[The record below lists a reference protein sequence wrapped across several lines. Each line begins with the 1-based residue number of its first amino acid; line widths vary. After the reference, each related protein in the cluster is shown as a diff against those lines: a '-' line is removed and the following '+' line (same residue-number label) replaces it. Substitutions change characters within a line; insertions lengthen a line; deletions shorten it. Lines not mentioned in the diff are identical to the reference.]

1 MIGKYDLKSA
11 VIKKEGSAVIRP
23 ILGVIVVMFVF
34 GLSLFLWKLVFDTGD
49 WAVVALLPLFF
60 MVYTGCY
67 QVALRRRRAILLIAL
82 RSESYLVRILK
93 GRFFSFVI
101 SFVIAVVAT
110 LVLAFEAITISFY
123 ELAVLTTLCLLALGL
138 YKFFTVRLSSHFNDS
153 FLPAFCTILSV
164 VLSGLAMSPIYAWVE
179 LTYVSHPGYIR
190 TLSFAEAIKET
201 LEQSLTGGGITNE
214 VLSIFYALDSAKL
227 WFVVNAESLNW
238 GTPHLLTTAYV
249 LFDAAI
255 CFLVA
260 RAIVAVAAFFQFGLR
275 NWRY

>member
-1 MIGKYDLKSA
+1 MNSG
-11 VIKKEGSAVIRP
+11 VIKKEGLAVIRP
-23 ILGVIVVMFVF
+23 ILGVVVVMFVF
-34 GLSLFLWKLVFDTGD
+34 GLSLLLWRMVFDKGN
-49 WAVVALLPLFF
+49 WAVLALLPLFF

-67 QVALRRRRAILLIAL
+67 QVILRRRRAILLVAL
-82 RSESYLVRILK
+82 RSESYLVRILRGK
-93 GRFFSFVI
+93 FFSFVI
-101 SFVIAVVAT
+101 SFMIAAVAT
-110 LVLAFEAITISFY
+110 LVLAFEAITITSP
-123 ELAVLTTLCLLALGL
+123 ELAVLIALCLLALIL

-153 FLPAFCTILSV
+153 FLPAFCTTLSV

-190 TLSFAEAIKET
+190 ALSLAAAIKET
-201 LEQSLTGGGITNE
+201 LEQSLRGGGITNE

-260 RAIVAVAAFFQFGLR
+260 RAVVAVAAFFQFGLR
-275 NWRY
+275 NWKY